1 MKKMKKIT
9 LFDLVNTVLVLLITI
24 IVLYPLYFC
33 VIASFSAPDQVALG
47 NTMFTIKDF
56 SVEAYTNVLREKQIW
71 VGYRNTII
79 YTFLGTIYNLVLTIP
94 IAYAMTKQYLPFRN
108 AISWYF
114 FITMYFSGGMI
125 PSYLLIKDLNL
136 INNPLVLVL
145 GAGVSCYNMI
155 VTRQYFS
162 STIPQEIYE
171 AASIDGASELKCFT
185 KIALPLAKPII
196 AVMALYYGC
205 AHWNSY
211 YNALL
216 YIRDKEYY
224 PLQLVLRGILITNQ
238 LAMNA
243 TEFPDVETAAYMLH
257 KAQLAQTMKY
267 AVVFIASA
275 PLLAVYPFLQ
285 KYFTKG
291 MMIGS
296 VKG

>member
-1 MKKMKKIT
+1 MIRKKIT
-9 LFDLVNTVLVLLITI
+9 IFDFVNTALVLLITLL
-24 IVLYPLYFC
+24 VMYPLYFC

-47 NTMFTIKDF
+47 KTMFTIKKF
-56 SVEAYTNVLREKQIW
+56 TVEAYANVLQEKQIW
-71 VGYRNTII
+71 IGYRNTIF
-79 YTFLGTIYNLVLTIP
+79 YTFFGTMYNLVLTIP

-108 AISWYF
+108 VFSWYF

-136 INNPLVLVL
+136 INNPLVLIL

-162 STIPQEIYE
+162 STIPQDIYE
-171 AASIDGASELKCFT
+171 AASIDGASEIISFT
-185 KIALPLAKPII
+185 RIALPLAKPII

-205 AHWNSY
+205 AHWNNY

-238 LAMNA
+238 MAMNS
-243 TEFPDVETAAYMLH
+243 TESLDVETAAYMLY

-275 PLLAVYPFLQ
+275 PLLIVYPFLQ

-296 VKG
+296 IKG

>member
-1 MKKMKKIT
+1 MKKKKIS
-9 LFDLVNTVLVLLITI
+9 LFDFVNITLVLLITI
-24 IVLYPLYFC
+24 IVLYPLYYC
-33 VIASFSAPDQVALG
+33 IIASFSDPEQVSLG
-47 NTMFTIKDF
+47 NTIFMIKGF
-56 SVEAYTNVLREKQIW
+56 STEAYRNVLKEDQIW

-79 YTFLGTIYNLVLTIP
+79 YTVLGTVYNLVLTIP
-94 IAYAMTKQYLPFRN
+94 IAYAMTKKYLPFRN
-108 AISWYF
+108 LRSWYF
-114 FITMYFSGGMI
+114 FITLYFSGGMI
-125 PSYLLIKDLNL
+125 PTYLLMKDLKL
-136 INNPLVLVL
+136 INNPLVLVI

-162 STIPQEIYE
+162 ATIPQDIYE
-171 AASIDGASELKCFT
+171 AAGIDGASEMTSFL
-185 KIALPLAKPII
+185 KIALPLAKPIL
-196 AVMALYYGC
+196 AVMALYYGV

-243 TEFPDVETAAYMLH
+243 AETMDVETASYMLH

-275 PLLAVYPFLQ
+275 PLLIVYPFLQ
-285 KYFTKG
+285 KYFVKG
-291 MMIGS
+291 MMVGS

>member
-1 MKKMKKIT
+1 MKKKIT
-9 LFDLVNTVLVLLITI
+9 LFDCVNTTLVLFITLLIM
-24 IVLYPLYFC
+24 YPLYFC

-47 NTMFTIKDF
+47 NTMFAIKNF
-56 SVEAYTNVLREKQIW
+56 TVEAYTNVLQEKQIW

-79 YTFLGTIYNLVLTIP
+79 YTFFGTIYNLVLTIP
-94 IAYAMTKQYLPFRN
+94 VAYAMTKKFLPFRN
-108 AISWYF
+108 MISWYF

-125 PSYLLIKDLNL
+125 PSYLLIKDLKL
-136 INNPLVLVL
+136 INNPLVLIL

-162 STIPQEIYE
+162 TTIPQDIYE
-171 AASIDGASELKCFT
+171 AASIDGASELQNFT
-185 KIALPLAKPII
+185 RIALPLAKPIL

-205 AHWNSY
+205 AHWNNY

-224 PLQLVLRGILITNQ
+224 PLQLVLRAILITNQ
-238 LAMNA
+238 MAMNS
-243 TEFPDVETAAYMLH
+243 TESLDVETAAYMLY

>member
-1 MKKMKKIT
+1 MMRKKIT
-9 LFDLVNTVLVLLITI
+9 LFDFINIVLVILITLL
-24 IVLYPLYFC
+24 VLYPLYFC

-47 NTMFTIKDF
+47 KTMFTIKNF
-56 SVEAYTNVLREKQIW
+56 TVEAYSNVLKEKQIW
-71 VGYRNTII
+71 VGYRHTII
-79 YTFLGTIYNLVLTIP
+79 YTFFGTIYNLVLTIP
-94 IAYAMTKQYLPFRN
+94 IAYAMTKQFLPFRN
-108 AISWYF
+108 IISWFF

-162 STIPQEIYE
+162 STIPQDIYE
-171 AASIDGASELKCFT
+171 AANIDGASEIVSFT
-185 KIALPLAKPII
+185 RIALPLAKPII

-205 AHWNSY
+205 AHWNNY

-238 LAMNA
+238 MAMNS
-243 TEFPDVETAAYMLH
+243 TESLDVETAAYMLY

-275 PLLAVYPFLQ
+275 PLLIVYPFLQ

-296 VKG
+296 IKG

>member
-1 MKKMKKIT
+1 
-9 LFDLVNTVLVLLITI
+9 
-24 IVLYPLYFC
+24 
-33 VIASFSAPDQVALG
+33 
-47 NTMFTIKDF
+47 
-56 SVEAYTNVLREKQIW
+56 
-71 VGYRNTII
+71 
-79 YTFLGTIYNLVLTIP
+79 
-94 IAYAMTKQYLPFRN
+94 
-108 AISWYF
+108 
-114 FITMYFSGGMI
+114 MYFSGGMI
-125 PSYLLIKDLNL
+125 PSYLLIKDLKL
-136 INNPLVLVL
+136 INNPLVLVI

-162 STIPQEIYE
+162 SSIPQEIYE
-171 AASIDGASELKCFT
+171 AASIDGASEFKCFT
-185 KIALPLAKPII
+185 TIALPLAKPII

-216 YIRDKEYY
+216 YVRDKEYY

-243 TEFPDVETAAYMLH
+243 TESLDVETAAYMLH

-275 PLLAVYPFLQ
+275 PLLIVYPFLQ